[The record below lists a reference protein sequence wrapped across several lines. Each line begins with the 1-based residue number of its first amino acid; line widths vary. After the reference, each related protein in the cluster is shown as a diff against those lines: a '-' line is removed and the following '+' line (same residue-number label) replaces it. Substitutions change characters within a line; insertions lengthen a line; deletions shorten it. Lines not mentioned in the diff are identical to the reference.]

1 MIIELKMKNRLQLR
15 HSDQLFATKND
26 VINYI
31 ENNMIFEEGKQALFA
46 EPLVFKYGDNDLS
59 PNIILAIG
67 SYGNGTNNINNKYF
81 LIDTATIEKDIND
94 IKEIVNN
101 DSEEI
106 ARIKE
111 EIESLKSKDEEL
123 SKLIGEV
130 GSALQFE
137 VDRAKEAESKIAADL
152 LDEINRATAADT
164 EHEANINKNSEDIA
178 AEIERAQAVEKSL
191 TLYVED
197 SDTLHFTKVNEESG
211 TTLSGNLKLSKQK
224 GQQLTIIST
233 QGGITE
239 GLYLNVSLN
248 YDDLTGILSLLVN
261 DEVVNSY
268 NLPLEQFL
276 DSELTHYDEE
286 TKKIILVFREQGKDP
301 KYVEIPIGDLV
312 DTYTAGNGLKLE
324 NNQFSVK
331 INKNASEDFITVDED
346 GLSLTGIENKISEY
360 VSKESERAK
369 EAESKIATD
378 LQSEVNRAIKAEA
391 ILQDNITNE
400 SSRALEAESLLQS
413 NIDKETLRATGVE
426 SGLTQRLDANV
437 LNINQLNT
445 KIQTETERATS
456 VEAQLSTSLSEVKDS
471 LTKESERAQSA
482 EAQII
487 TNYTAADAEILRQ
500 SKEYTDSK
508 VTIESERS
516 QAIEKEIKDIIGSEF
531 STANTITAQLAKEV
545 SERKDGDASLRI
557 DIDTISGASATKIAL
572 NEEIT
577 NRASKD
583 TELENKINTNSS
595 EISTLKDNLR
605 TYSIKKIVPGDTGT
619 TASYELIDD
628 KGTRCGE
635 VINIPLDQILQ
646 QAEYDSGSK
655 KLILTFTVGTGTT
668 KTEIDVADLIDE
680 FVGGNGISIDGN
692 SISVKR
698 DSSSE
703 GFLSLSDLGLKLS
716 GVQNAIDT
724 SITSERQRAEAAEQT
739 LSSNVQEIKGKLDTT
754 VTQDELK
761 AEVDRAKAA
770 EYIGSDN
777 TNKTVEIIVSPKEN
791 GGNIL
796 STNIKTAAY
805 VYDLPSSGE
814 TQYSLLGKLSDGTLF
829 AMNSTNAMR
838 HKFTPDGAYSNL
850 ETVINDLHGELENV
864 NNDIENVKNIANSAL
879 TIAQETK
886 KELDNVLDNL
896 ESLVKQYVAQALI
909 DPDILQSITQSIKS
923 EIITSDVFKQ
933 KVPGDTDVTV
943 EVSDGTVTIGLGDNC
958 TIDGKTYTE

>member
-1 MIIELKMKNRLQLR
+1 MIMYGFYRKRDFSIRQNFLTGTLRSLTVDPPGPDSLFVKMW
-15 HSDQLFATKND
+15 
-26 VINYI
+26 
-31 ENNMIFEEGKQALFA
+31 
-46 EPLVFKYGDNDLS
+46 
-59 PNIILAIG
+59 
-67 SYGNGTNNINNKYF
+67 
-81 LIDTATIEKDIND
+81 
-94 IKEIVNN
+94 
-101 DSEEI
+101 
-106 ARIKE
+106 
-111 EIESLKSKDEEL
+111 
-123 SKLIGEV
+123 
-130 GSALQFE
+130 
-137 VDRAKEAESKIAADL
+137 
-152 LDEINRATAADT
+152 
-164 EHEANINKNSEDIA
+164 KNSEDIA

-531 STANTITAQLAKEV
+531 STANTINQNNNITEQRTETIETDIFSKTTGKTVQNNGLAYGYNSNSIAQSVQSGHDGGELDRLREKYEVMKEMGLNLDIVSLAKREEEV
-545 SERKDGDASLRI
+545 FLPNKTQPVI
-557 DIDTISGASATKIAL
+557 FAL
-572 NEEIT
+572 NSPALHLFQRIRDEAHRFAIT
-577 NRASKD
+577 FHRQLRSK
-583 TELENKINTNSS
+583 NM
-595 EISTLKDNLR
+595 
-605 TYSIKKIVPGDTGT
+605 
-619 TASYELIDD
+619 
-628 KGTRCGE
+628 
-635 VINIPLDQILQ
+635 
-646 QAEYDSGSK
+646 
-655 KLILTFTVGTGTT
+655 T
-668 KTEIDVADLIDE
+668 K
-680 FVGGNGISIDGN
+680 
-692 SISVKR
+692 
-698 DSSSE
+698 
-703 GFLSLSDLGLKLS
+703 
-716 GVQNAIDT
+716 
-724 SITSERQRAEAAEQT
+724 
-739 LSSNVQEIKGKLDTT
+739 
-754 VTQDELK
+754 
-761 AEVDRAKAA
+761 
-770 EYIGSDN
+770 
-777 TNKTVEIIVSPKEN
+777 
-791 GGNIL
+791 
-796 STNIKTAAY
+796 
-805 VYDLPSSGE
+805 
-814 TQYSLLGKLSDGTLF
+814 
-829 AMNSTNAMR
+829 
-838 HKFTPDGAYSNL
+838 
-850 ETVINDLHGELENV
+850 
-864 NNDIENVKNIANSAL
+864 
-879 TIAQETK
+879 
-886 KELDNVLDNL
+886 
-896 ESLVKQYVAQALI
+896 
-909 DPDILQSITQSIKS
+909 
-923 EIITSDVFKQ
+923 
-933 KVPGDTDVTV
+933 
-943 EVSDGTVTIGLGDNC
+943 
-958 TIDGKTYTE
+958 